1 MPDRMELH
9 SRLERYLGAIETAL
23 VAPQEAMLDRSLSKG
38 RQTGGWGYAENG
50 SAEMGREMKDMSDWS
65 LSCLHRFTV
74 RWIRALSVAL
84 FVGLPVLESR
94 ADVPEPLDLPAEVRA
109 MPIADAHLH
118 YKWNQAEV
126 TSPQEAAAALR
137 ANNVQLAV
145 VTGTPAA
152 RVLEL
157 YEAAPEIVV
166 PIFGAYRQGGDWFGW
181 QGRASLVDEARD
193 ALENGPYRGIG
204 ELHLI
209 GGFAMR
215 WNRSDVLRA
224 LLALTAEHD
233 VPMLIHT
240 EFSRAEPTLSICEA
254 NPKNR
259 IVLAHAGAALP
270 PAEVR
275 RVLDACPNVWMD
287 LSARDP
293 WRFVRF
299 PISGE
304 EGRLLP
310 EWEALV
316 VEYPDRFLAGS
327 DAVWPV
333 DRLDAWDRADTGWEH
348 IGAFL
353 DFHRRWASFLPEE
366 VQRKVL
372 LENAVALFRP
382 AGSKSGVSPP
392 TNRITD

>member
-1 MPDRMELH
+1 ML
-9 SRLERYLGAIETAL
+9 SRFPALSRASGQALTGALLVVTASAL
-23 VAPQEAMLDRSLSKG
+23 RADASPVAQIDAVDRSL
-38 RQTGGWGYAENG
+38 
-50 SAEMGREMKDMSDWS
+50 
-65 LSCLHRFTV
+65 
-74 RWIRALSVAL
+74 
-84 FVGLPVLESR
+84 PV
-94 ADVPEPLDLPAEVRA
+94 
-109 MPIADAHLH
+109 ADAHLH

-126 TSPQEAAAALR
+126 TSPEEAAAALR

-145 VTGTPAA
+145 VTGTPAE
-152 RVLEL
+152 RVLKL

-166 PIFGAYRQGGDWFGW
+166 PIFGAYRRGGDWFGW
-181 QGRASLVDEARD
+181 QSRDSLVDEARE

-215 WNRSDVLRA
+215 WNRSEVLKS
-224 LLALTAEHD
+224 LLALSAEHD

-240 EFSRAEPTLSICEA
+240 EFSRAEPTLSICKA
-254 NPKNR
+254 NPDNR

-275 RVLDACPNVWMD
+275 RVLEACPNVWMD

-293 WRFVRF
+293 WRFVSF

-304 EGRLLP
+304 DGRLVP
-310 EWEALV
+310 DWEALV
-316 VEYPDRFLAGS
+316 LEYPDRFVIGS

-348 IGAFL
+348 IGDFL

-366 VQRKVL
+366 VKRKVL
-372 LENAVALFRP
+372 LENAITLFRAP
-382 AGSKSGVSPP
+382 TDSGPVQSEM
-392 TNRITD
+392 D

>member
-1 MPDRMELH
+1 M
-9 SRLERYLGAIETAL
+9 
-23 VAPQEAMLDRSLSKG
+23 
-38 RQTGGWGYAENG
+38 
-50 SAEMGREMKDMSDWS
+50 
-65 LSCLHRFTV
+65 HRFTLGFS
-74 RWIRALSVAL
+74 LSISGAV
-84 FVGLPVLESR
+84 FVGVLPLESR
-94 ADVPEPLDLPAEVRA
+94 ADGPAPLDLLPEEHS

-126 TSPQEAAAALR
+126 TSPQHAAAALR
-137 ANNVQLAV
+137 AKNVQSAV
-145 VTGTPAA
+145 VTGTPPSRA
-152 RVLEL
+152 LEL
-157 YEAAPEIVV
+157 YAAAPEIVV

-181 QGRASLVDEARD
+181 QGRQSLVAEARE

-224 LLALTAEHD
+224 LLAQTAEHD

-240 EFSRAEPTLSICEA
+240 EFSRAEPTLPICKA
-254 NPKNR
+254 NPRTR
-259 IVLAHAGAALP
+259 IVLAHAGAALQ

-275 RVLDACPNVWMD
+275 RVLEACPNVWMD

-293 WRFVRF
+293 WRFLRF

-304 EGRLLP
+304 GGRLLP

-316 VEYPDRFLAGS
+316 LDYPDRFLVGS

-333 DRLDAWDRADTGWEH
+333 DRLDAWDRADSGWEH

-372 LENAVALFRP
+372 LDNAVALFRP
-382 AGSKSGVSPP
+382 AATETAAKIV
-392 TNRITD
+392 R

>member
-1 MPDRMELH
+1 MANRLH
-9 SRLERYLGAIETAL
+9 QFTLRFSLSILGA
-23 VAPQEAMLDRSLSKG
+23 V
-38 RQTGGWGYAENG
+38 
-50 SAEMGREMKDMSDWS
+50 
-65 LSCLHRFTV
+65 
-74 RWIRALSVAL
+74 
-84 FVGLPVLESR
+84 FVGLLPLTCW
-94 ADVPEPLDLPAEVRA
+94 ADVPAPLDLSPEQRSL
-109 MPIADAHLH
+109 PIADAHLH

-145 VTGTPAA
+145 VTGTPPSRA
-152 RVLEL
+152 LEL
-157 YEAAPEIVV
+157 YAEAPEIVV
-166 PIFGAYRQGGDWFGW
+166 PIFGAYRKGGDWFGW
-181 QGRASLVDEARD
+181 QGRESLVAEARD

-215 WNRSDVLRA
+215 WNRSDVLRG

-240 EFSRAEPTLSICEA
+240 EFSRAEPTLSICKA
-254 NPKNR
+254 NPENR

-275 RVLDACPNVWMD
+275 RVLEACSNVWMD

-293 WRFVRF
+293 WRFLRF

-304 EGRLLP
+304 AGRLLP

-316 VEYPDRFLAGS
+316 VAYPDRFIVGS

-353 DFHRRWASFLPEE
+353 DFHRRWTSFLPEE
-366 VQRKVL
+366 VRRKVL
-372 LENAVALFRP
+372 LDNAVALFRP
-382 AGSKSGVSPP
+382 VASDERVSAP
-392 TNRITD
+392 TNERPD